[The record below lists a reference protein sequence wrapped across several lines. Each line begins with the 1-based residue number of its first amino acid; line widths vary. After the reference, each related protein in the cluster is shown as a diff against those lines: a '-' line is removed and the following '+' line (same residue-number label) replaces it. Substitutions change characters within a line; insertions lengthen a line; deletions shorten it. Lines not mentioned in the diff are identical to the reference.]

1 MSDTKAE
8 VKLESGTLIRHRVM
22 GYEGLID
29 GTTELKTCFT
39 QGGQLLGNVNNK
51 QTFQY
56 RVVVEG
62 RDTRWIAPVEDL
74 EILER
79 VTHVT
84 CSGCQASFRSKPGH
98 ANKAGGLCQCG
109 AWICPLCLVCQA
121 ATPCAKQGQRLAK
134 KAALKKKAK
143 GG

>member
-8 VKLESGTLIRHRVM
+8 VKLESGTLIRHKVM
-22 GYEGLID
+22 GYEGRID
-29 GTTELKTCFT
+29 GTTELKSCFT
-39 QGGQLLGNVNNK
+39 QGGELLGSVNNK

-62 RDTRWIAPVEDL
+62 RATRSIAPVEDL
-74 EILER
+74 EVLER
-79 VTHVT
+79 VSHIV
-84 CSGCQASFRSKPGH
+84 CSGCQASFRSKPGN

-109 AWICPLCLVCQA
+109 AWICPFCLVCQT
-121 ATPCAKQGQRLAK
+121 ATPCARQGQRLAK
-134 KAALKKKAK
+134 KSALKKKVR